1 MGYVDHGK
9 TSLLD
14 NIRGTSVALRE
25 PGQITQWIGASLV
38 PAGVLNKICKP
49 YLKQFNFKVNIP
61 GLLFID
67 TPGHESFSNLRKRG
81 GSAADIAILVVDINK
96 GIEPQSIESIEI
108 LKLYKTPF
116 LVAANKIDLISGWR
130 RSEKEAFIKA
140 LESNPPEVQR
150 ELENKLYSLMGT
162 LSRFGFKTERFDRIK
177 DFTKHIAIVPTS
189 AKTTEGISEL
199 LAVLVGLTQSFMK
212 EELTT
217 AIGPAKGTV
226 LEVKEEIGLGTTINV
241 IIFDG
246 VLKINDRIVIG
257 GSEGPI
263 VTEVRAILIPKPLD
277 EIRDPRDK
285 FSTVNDVS
293 AASGIKIAAP
303 NLELAV
309 AGSPLYVVEDLDKI
323 EDYLNLVRDEIE
335 NLRIKTDR
343 IGIILKADTLGSLEA
358 IINSLSNNEI
368 PIRLADIGDISKR
381 DIVEAETVMLK
392 DHLLGV
398 VLGFNVKILP
408 DAKEEAKRVKV
419 PIFQEKIIYHLI
431 DNYSEW
437 NERER
442 VAGIEA
448 ELGKIIRPGKIK
460 ILPGCTFRRSKPAI
474 VGIEILSG
482 RIKPH
487 YTLMLENGKKIGSIL
502 RIQDKKKD
510 LKEAV
515 IGMQVSTSID
525 NAVVGRNIFEGNVLY
540 VDVPDIHQRILINK
554 FKDSLSSDEIELLNE
569 IKEKF
574 LYFK

>member
-1 MGYVDHGK
+1 LGQVDHGK

-38 PAGVLNKICKP
+38 PAEVLNKICKS

-81 GSAADIAILVVDINK
+81 GSAAEIAILVVDINK

-116 LVAANKIDLISGWR
+116 LLAANKIDLISGWR
-130 RSEKEAFIKA
+130 RSEEGAFIKA

-150 ELENKLYSLMGT
+150 ELENKLYSLMGA
-162 LSRFGFKTERFDRIK
+162 LSRFGFKTERFDKIT

-189 AKTTEGISEL
+189 AKTAEGIPEL
-199 LAVLVGLTQSFMK
+199 LAILVGLTQSFMK
-212 EELTT
+212 EDLTT
-217 AIGPAKGTV
+217 VLGPAKGTV

-277 EIRDPRDK
+277 EIRDPKDK
-285 FSTVNDVS
+285 FSIVNEVN
-293 AASGIKIAAP
+293 AAAGIKIAAP

-309 AGSPLYVVEDLDKI
+309 AGSPLYVIEDLDKM
-323 EDYLNLVRDEIE
+323 EDYSNLVREEIE

-343 IGIILKADTLGSLEA
+343 IGITLKADTLGSLEA
-358 IINSLSNNEI
+358 IINSLSNSEI

-392 DHLLGV
+392 DHLLGA

-408 DAKEEAKRVKV
+408 DAKEEAKRVNV
-419 PIFQEKIIYHLI
+419 PLFQEKIIYRLI
-431 DNYSEW
+431 ENYSEW
-437 NERER
+437 KERER
-442 VAGIEA
+442 IAGMEA
-448 ELGKIIRPGKIK
+448 ELGTIVRPGKIK

-510 LKEAV
+510 LTEAL
-515 IGMQVSTSID
+515 IGMQVSASID
-525 NAVVGRNIFEGNVLY
+525 NAVIGRNIFEGNVLY
-540 VDVPDIHQRILINK
+540 VDVPDIHQRILMNK

-569 IKEKF
+569 INEKF
-574 LYFK
+574 SFQI